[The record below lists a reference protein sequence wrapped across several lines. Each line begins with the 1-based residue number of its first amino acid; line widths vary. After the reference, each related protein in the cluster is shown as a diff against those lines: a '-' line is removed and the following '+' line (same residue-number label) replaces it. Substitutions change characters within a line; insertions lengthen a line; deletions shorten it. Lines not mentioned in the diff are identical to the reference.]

1 MEQLVPDWRTGA
13 ALLRRLLK
21 ESEADYAIGLRTGPS
36 AGLLPLPGQGPLL
49 TTRPLAA
56 SPPSPGAWALT
67 LGDIELF

>member
-1 MEQLVPDWRTGA
+1 MEQLVPDRRTGA
-13 ALLRRLLK
+13 ALVRRLLK

-67 LGDIELF
+67 LGDVELF